1 MATLELQ
8 RPQRPAA
15 LATTRRSPSTSSTPL
30 TPSSPT
36 IIRTPQFIL
45 LPSVPTHEPEDN
57 LPSPQA
63 LQQQFALA
71 AQTDAAA
78 RRSRANSLRQGS
90 SSDEPRT
97 ATSSRSE
104 LSHHI
109 SNSIIAHDSD
119 NEDQLEEMADPTE
132 TAAFDYD
139 PAAAHNAIRDV
150 RNQQLES
157 LQRILHSIAET
168 HFEHASSSTAPH
180 SEITQ
185 ILDDMFAS
193 LRRIGGHNAPLSPTF
208 ARSALTN
215 QSGFNQ
221 ISDVQRFVLLVD
233 RLTLAVGN
241 VEDARQA
248 GLLANLNAL
257 THGLVQSDRRMAR
270 AAVESPPRTPRTLHW
285 SESSHRRRR
294 SSYQPSQQQ
303 QQQQHYSRSQHSPQS
318 STFMSEPRRSWSSHG
333 TPPTSSDEALVE
345 LQQKEADATKAKR
358 SELLAEAGLLSSV
371 PEQQHIDPSVFD
383 MATVRQSPST
393 TMPSTFSIETLYAR
407 QPPVSGLVA
416 PQSPRSDQAS
426 GAASVGEKSDSTALP
441 NRKRFSVQT
450 DSAAS
455 TLLPGY
461 SYHAPG
467 YHAVSYASQ
476 GDKKAAA
483 RLADQEADTTGVET
497 ADSDDLPG
505 YDGPSSAFASDSK
518 KALET
523 PTLLERRR
531 AKLAAQHSAYA
542 ARTPEDLAMVQSSID
557 RMSTV
562 MPQLDNQRALSPEQ
576 QREAQLNQ
584 MIGRLA
590 DSNAKRLNDQ
600 RSNPPS
606 FKPSRPAPSPRI
618 QVERTASPAKMPRP
632 AMVQVSRKVMT
643 AQPESEMPATLT
655 RPTRPC
661 SQHSGSNNSR
671 IGSSLL
677 PSAFNR
683 KLSIASIGNALRRA
697 SLYDTTK
704 VKPKEAPELN
714 DSHSMPTSQ
723 ASTVRRRAATQHSR
737 SKSDIAETLT
747 SLFNEGSA
755 RINGKNETSVSRLA
769 AQTGFR
775 AVDFADDTPRGRD
788 ASLNPR
794 ASVEEKDDSLNPR
807 ASVEEKDDSM
817 LDNYS
822 FAKVEAKDSNHRFSV
837 ISTAPDSPRS
847 RVSMMSSG
855 SSHTCSRRSSHML
868 GSNPATPTWPKPPL
882 TSISPIAPKKATK
895 TTATFAADTLAPPP
909 SDRSRAAWLR
919 SQLRE
924 NGLSPLGPGK
934 SSGVPASACL
944 VPLDSFGCASAST
957 SVPAAATSAFAGGR
971 NDLIVYSLTGIKY
984 SALSGNNAADKDS
997 VSATITAAPPSLQ
1010 SKLDLGIEYFAEAQ
1024 HTLGSISVLLWTRT
1038 QAPSPQPSHT
1048 DKVQLD
1054 YTLVEEQ
1061 EGQSWTL
1068 HVTPVDANVNLD
1080 VVSCARE
1087 SSSENE
1093 RKSSSGSGGGSGEKR
1108 KLSSD
1113 HVSSPAS
1120 SGSGRVRIQLAAAAT
1135 WPQSGRISLALG
1147 GGVCRVKLSLTEA
1160 ERRAG
1165 AEESR
1170 AEGIVDFPLSASY
1183 LSAQQRSVVGL
1194 CCAVC
1199 AKQKES
1205 GEKSVLVGLG
1215 RRVEWRALPSEGW
1228 EELVDAWMC
1237 HGDQELNRS
1246 LTETAVRFSS
1256 KIQAGPHDGVE
1267 GEQVKRKTIW
1277 VGDTYLLLPRQMLD
1291 SSKVAFET
1299 QDAQTVMR
1307 CSTCH
1312 SALGEVCSGAP
1323 SSCTAAWGVGSTIKL
1338 SKYLIQPLLAAR
1350 SCQQQGIWIATL
1362 LSSLQYSAT
1371 SHGARRFLL
1380 HSCSSPDGVEV
1391 WLFSRACFTT
1401 SLAHFRSSVAEGQV
1415 WKGYRILFRTAQPD
1429 QQDTESVEPMQVPD
1443 PIYNWTLAALKECN
1457 TTVPAELRNVVPG
1470 WDAAYLATQTSL

>member
-15 LATTRRSPSTSSTPL
+15 LATTRRSPSTSNTPL

-150 RNQQLES
+150 RNQQLQS

-208 ARSALTN
+208 ARSVLTN

-221 ISDVQRFVLLVD
+221 ISDVQRFALLVD

-248 GLLANLNAL
+248 GLLANLNTL

-294 SSYQPSQQQ
+294 SSYQPSQQQQ

-345 LQQKEADATKAKR
+345 LQQKEADTTKAKR

-461 SYHAPG
+461 SYHAPGYPYHAPG

-655 RPTRPC
+655 RPTMPTRPC
-661 SQHSGSNNSR
+661 SQHSGSSNSR
-671 IGSSLL
+671 IGLSLL

-714 DSHSMPTSQ
+714 DSHAMPPSQ

-747 SLFNEGSA
+747 SLFNEGST

-769 AQTGFR
+769 AQIGFR
-775 AVDFADDTPRGRD
+775 AIDFADDTPRGRD
-788 ASLNPR
+788 ASLNPH
-794 ASVEEKDDSLNPR
+794 

-847 RVSMMSSG
+847 PVSMMSSG

-868 GSNPATPTWPKPPL
+868 GPNPATPTWPKPPL
-882 TSISPIAPKKATK
+882 TSISPVAPKRATK

-971 NDLIVYSLTGIKY
+971 NDLIIYSLTGIKY
-984 SALSGNNAADKDS
+984 SALSGNNAADKDP

-1120 SGSGRVRIQLAAAAT
+1120 SGSGGVRIQLAAAAT

-1147 GGVCRVKLSLTEA
+1147 GGVCQVKLSLTEA

-1199 AKQKES
+1199 AKQEES

-1299 QDAQTVMR
+1299 QDAQTV
-1307 CSTCH
+1307 
-1312 SALGEVCSGAP
+1312 
-1323 SSCTAAWGVGSTIKL
+1323 SCWQP
-1338 SKYLIQPLLAAR
+1338 YLICSHSHHIKVELFGQASQDRIESRRSPRFACPLLSESKCGAYGL
-1350 SCQQQGIWIATL
+1350 STDTPIVQDEYSFCLHL
-1362 LSSLQYSAT
+1362 LS
-1371 SHGARRFLL
+1371 
-1380 HSCSSPDGVEV
+1380 
-1391 WLFSRACFTT
+1391 
-1401 SLAHFRSSVAEGQV
+1401 LAFPPCWNCCCRQL
-1415 WKGYRILFRTAQPD
+1415 YCI
-1429 QQDTESVEPMQVPD
+1429 
-1443 PIYNWTLAALKECN
+1443 LAALLLLLRCVN
-1457 TTVPAELRNVVPG
+1457 TRRIWGLFFYRRPSGLCLVRVQIDRHISSTG
-1470 WDAAYLATQTSL
+1470 